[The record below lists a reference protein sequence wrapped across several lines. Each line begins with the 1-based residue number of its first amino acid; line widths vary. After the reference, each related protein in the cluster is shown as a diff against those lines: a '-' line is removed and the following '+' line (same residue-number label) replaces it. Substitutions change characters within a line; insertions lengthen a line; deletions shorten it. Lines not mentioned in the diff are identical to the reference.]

1 MAKHYRRKS
10 RKEIIRDRLIL
21 ASLVLLISVCT
32 AAFFKTRCCAV
43 QDNAADGSAVSADIT
58 AMQDSISA
66 DVAAFKAAA
75 ALSSDLA
82 AAALSADVPE
92 KKEQEQEQKKT
103 EAVSSKD
110 VKVSSDD
117 KKQQPAA
124 ALPPDVS
131 ADAEAVCSEPEDFA
145 AEDVSVSAAE
155 DPPAPPQAAS
165 VPARASMT
173 RNEMIFFAFIPC
185 LL

>member
-92 KKEQEQEQKKT
+92 KKEPEQKKT